1 MATAILPTPTPTTA
15 APLTG
20 RRLDDIPVP
29 PEVTAFLDSGPTIL
43 PEDRREWERQ
53 LTLSFL
59 YGGWEVA
66 CHETPDGEVEIFH
79 AADLD
84 DFVPWLDS
92 LSVEQRR
99 RVTHIRSPR
108 LWAAVLW
115 DAGIRPPRRK
125 WFGLF

>member
-1 MATAILPTPTPTTA
+1 MATAILPTPTT
-15 APLTG
+15 LTPVLPG

-59 YGGWEVA
+59 YGGMEVA
-66 CHETPDGEVEIFH
+66 CHETPDGDFEIFH
-79 AADLD
+79 AADVD
-84 DFVPWLDS
+84 DMVPWLDA
-92 LSVEQRR
+92 LSDAQRR
-99 RVTHIRSPR
+99 QITYLHTPR

-115 DAGIRPPRRK
+115 DAGVRPPRRK
-125 WFGLF
+125 LFWFF